1 MTFLLKGPHVVGVVR
16 YYRTLDF
23 RCSLGG
29 GGGTEGGSAGSFPE
43 QRLVIEPSI
52 TVSLVRARPHYNPFE
67 NTYIPMYIS

>member
-29 GGGTEGGSAGSFPE
+29 RSAGSFPE
-43 QRLVIEPSI
+43 QRLVTEPSI
-52 TVSLVRARPHYNPFE
+52 TLSLVRARPHYNPFE
-67 NTYIPMYIS
+67 NTYIPM